1 MRRRDAWLRITLSA
15 RCDNGLWGVDM
26 NRSDKP
32 AANLVILFLGAALVV
47 FFFGVSLVLAVGEQP
62 VPTELWAAGG
72 AVSGALVGIL
82 VPAPA
87 QGGATNVASAVAG
100 DVVQNSALDAA
111 SRAAQQQPEA
121 AQPAATQALG
131 TVEQVGDALPATRLI
146 ARIRNR
152 SPRAAAEEAANTAV
166 RLLGAGA
173 ESAAADVAKAER
185 DLAALEAGELPDPA
199 AIGRARDALS
209 QAEARHAVHD
219 AAATAAS
226 GALQEATDRGTTSA
240 SMSTPKTNAIL
251 VLGVVF
257 FAALAVGI
265 ALAAGLI
272 APSKGFEPALQGAA
286 NTLITLAA
294 AAGGALVGLFAPS
307 SAGTSAAG

>member
-1 MRRRDAWLRITLSA
+1 LILVAPTSA
-15 RCDNGLWGVDM
+15 RWHIGNLGVEM
-26 NRSDKP
+26 NMGDKSP
-32 AANLVILFLGAALVV
+32 ASLVILFLGAALVV

-72 AVSGALVGIL
+72 AISGALVGIL

-87 QGGATNVASAVAG
+87 QGGAANVASAVAG

-111 SRAAQQQPEA
+111 SRAVRTQDA
-121 AQPAATQALG
+121 ATQPAATQALG
-131 TVEQVGDALPATRLI
+131 AIEQVGDALPATRLL

-152 SPRAAAEEAANTAV
+152 APRAAAEEAANTAV
-166 RLLGAGA
+166 RLLGAEA
-173 ESAAADVAKAER
+173 ESAAADIAKAEE
-185 DLAALEAGELPDPA
+185 DLATLEAGELPNPA
-199 AIGRARDALS
+199 AVGQAKDVLS

-219 AAATAAS
+219 AAAAAAG
-226 GALQEATDRGTTSA
+226 GALQEATDRGTASA

-257 FAALAVGI
+257 FLALAVGI
-265 ALAAGLI
+265 ALAAGI
-272 APSKGFEPALQGAA
+272 ITPSKGFEPTLQGAA

-307 SAGTSAAG
+307 SSGTSAAG